1 MIRDGQPSSREVG
14 KRELSIKSS
23 AKLAEALGFTRNLN
37 EKVRWYREYWKLTDS
52 GGHITLAFQ
61 DGKYG
66 GGERI
71 IIGVKRSQ
79 LSPKNDKEFNLC
91 QDKLFAE
98 AIGKLGLTLDGAS
111 MFIKSELKNGGYQKL
126 YRFLLELEESG
137 FYEEEL
143 KKLEEM

>member
-1 MIRDGQPSSREVG
+1 MDRQPLFREVG
-14 KRELSIKSS
+14 DREPSIKSS
-23 AKLAEALGFTRNLN
+23 GELAEALGFTRNPK
-37 EKVRWYREYWKLTDS
+37 EKERWYREYWKPVGSS
-52 GGHITLAFQ
+52 GYSTLAFQ
-61 DGKYG
+61 DGKLIRN
-66 GGERI
+66 GERI

-79 LSPKNDKEFNLC
+79 LSPMNDKEFNLC